1 VGLVEGVDVGLGLFV
16 CAFLAAGSVLGEYT
30 GVLSRRRTEED
41 GVYGYGLPVVEPDLV
56 INAKEG
62 RLRFGRLRY
71 GSVSKHVKTLYHCSS
86 HQNSWDLWMFIP
98 LKMVLIGIDPYPDV
112 DQQLIALDL
121 LGKLKA

>member
-1 VGLVEGVDVGLGLFV
+1 MGLVEGVDVGLGLFV

-62 RLRFGRLRY
+62 LEIWE
-71 GSVSKHVKTLYHCSS
+71 VEIC
-86 HQNSWDLWMFIP
+86 
-98 LKMVLIGIDPYPDV
+98 
-112 DQQLIALDL
+112 
-121 LGKLKA
+121 